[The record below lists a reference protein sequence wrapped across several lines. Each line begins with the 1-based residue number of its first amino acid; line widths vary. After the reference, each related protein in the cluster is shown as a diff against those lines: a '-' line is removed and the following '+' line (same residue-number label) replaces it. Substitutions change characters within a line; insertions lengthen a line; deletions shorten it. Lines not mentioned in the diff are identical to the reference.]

1 MSKPNQLTTIESG
14 ALVTAT
20 GGAPRSSSSGN
31 LMLQQQLASV
41 TDALSTLKNQNNS
54 GNSLSKWLPMMVA
67 AKVMRGH

>member
-1 MSKPNQLTTIESG
+1 MSKPNQLTNIESD

-41 TDALSTLKNQNNS
+41 TDALSTLKNQNS
-54 GNSLSKWLPMMVA
+54 GNSFTKWMPMMMM
-67 AKVMRGH
+67 AKMMRG